1 MARMH
6 TRKKG
11 RSKSH
16 KPLTQGHAWVKL
28 TRKEITDIVLR
39 LAKEGKTEAAIGQ
52 TLRDQYA
59 VPSVKAIT
67 GKSITQLLAENNAAK
82 EYPTDLID
90 LIRKAVRLRKHIGQN
105 KRDTHNRVRLT
116 RIESKIKRLVRYYRG
131 KKLPKNWTYEPEK
144 AALLV
149 K

>member
-1 MARMH
+1 
-6 TRKKG
+6 
-11 RSKSH
+11 
-16 KPLTQGHAWVKL
+16 
-28 TRKEITDIVLR
+28 
-39 LAKEGKTEAAIGQ
+39 
-52 TLRDQYA
+52 
-59 VPSVKAIT
+59 T
-67 GKSITQLLAENNAAK
+67 GKSITQLLVENKAAK

-105 KRDTHNRVRLT
+105 KRDTHNRVRLSRT
-116 RIESKIKRLVRYYRG
+116 ESKIKRLVRYYRG

>member
-16 KPLTQGHAWVKL
+16 KPLTQGHAWVKMSH
-28 TRKEITDIVLR
+28 KEITDIVLR
-39 LAKEGKTEAAIGQ
+39 LAKEGKTEALIGQ

-59 VPSVKAIT
+59 VPSVKAMT
-67 GKSITQLLAENNAAK
+67 GKSVTQLLAENKAAK
-82 EYPTDLID
+82 EYPTDLIE

-105 KRDTHNRVRLT
+105 NRDIHNKVRLT

>member
-1 MARMH
+1 M
-6 TRKKG
+6 
-11 RSKSH
+11 
-16 KPLTQGHAWVKL
+16 

-39 LAKEGKTEAAIGQ
+39 LAKEGKTEAATGQ

-59 VPSVKAIT
+59 IPSVKAIT
-67 GKSITQLLAENNAAK
+67 GKSITQLLVENKAAK